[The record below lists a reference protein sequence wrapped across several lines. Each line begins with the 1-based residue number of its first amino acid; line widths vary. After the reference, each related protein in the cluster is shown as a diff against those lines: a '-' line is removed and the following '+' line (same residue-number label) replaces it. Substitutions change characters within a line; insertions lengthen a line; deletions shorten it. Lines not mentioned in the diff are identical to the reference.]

1 MRLIVQ
7 ENEAKEVNDKALHSG
22 QAVVEDH
29 DEQWASVQ
37 AVRSTIG
44 AVVH

>member
-1 MRLIVQ
+1 MKLTVE
-7 ENEAKEVNDKALHSG
+7 ENEAKKVNDKALHSD

-37 AVRSTIG
+37 AVGSNVA